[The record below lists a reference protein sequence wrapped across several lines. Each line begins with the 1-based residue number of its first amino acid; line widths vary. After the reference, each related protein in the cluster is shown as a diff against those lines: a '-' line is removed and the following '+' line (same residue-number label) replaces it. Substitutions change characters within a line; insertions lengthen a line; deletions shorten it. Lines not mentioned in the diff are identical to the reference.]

1 MKRMLLGVR
10 NSDHEIQLRPW
21 EEVIGKYD
29 ALKITEDEVI
39 LFLIYTPKT
48 ITLRYPKES
57 FEAHTL
63 ARALKNIK
71 KGTKVAI
78 LKTDIPQ
85 RSLIVRTL
93 IENTSG
99 Q

>member
-1 MKRMLLGVR
+1 MKRILLGSR
-10 NSDHEIQLRPW
+10 NSDHEIQLLPW
-21 EEVIGKYD
+21 EEAIGNYD
-29 ALKITEDEVI
+29 ALKITKDKVT

-48 ITLRYPKES
+48 VTIGYPKES
-57 FEAHTL
+57 LEAQTL
-63 ARALKNIK
+63 TRALKNVK

-85 RSLIVRTL
+85 KPLIIRTL
-93 IENTSG
+93 TES